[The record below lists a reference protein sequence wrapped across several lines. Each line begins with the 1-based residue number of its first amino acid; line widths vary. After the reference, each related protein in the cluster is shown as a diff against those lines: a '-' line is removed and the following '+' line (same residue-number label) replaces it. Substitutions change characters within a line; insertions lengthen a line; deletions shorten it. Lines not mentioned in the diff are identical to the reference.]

1 MKLSRRQLRK
11 IIKEEKQKFVFE
23 ANSDGTISADEEEL
37 EEELAN
43 YVILE
48 LETLIQQV
56 QEESTRI
63 GGAFRGPGI
72 RARIFEEMRNTIK
85 RRN

>member
-1 MKLSRRQLRK
+1 MKLSRKQLRK
-11 IIKEEKQKFVFE
+11 IIKEEKQKLVFE

-48 LETLIQQV
+48 LKTLIQQV

-63 GGAFRGPGI
+63 GGGFRGPGI

-85 RRN
+85 RRY